1 MSRLAVSSYQP
12 IKTFQ
17 YFTPSYKEIIR
28 EKDKS
33 IYDENDGSKWDNFE
47 YVINKY
53 TGNDYWVLN
62 DYLRDGVV
70 TDNNYTA
77 KDLKSWAWCLH
88 SSLEYFTSNVSNGE
102 EVYRGISIEA
112 PRDWRVGSR
121 FYFAEFVSTSVDYSV
136 AEQFAKGVT
145 MLVIKIKNNGNNGN
159 NNYCRDISEISQ
171 YPEEEILLTAFCR
184 YEITDIRKGGYYD
197 PDIFYLDCIGY

>member
-17 YFTPSYKEIIR
+17 YFTPSYREIIS

-33 IYDENDGSKWDNFE
+33 IYNENDGSQWDNFE

-53 TGNDYWVLN
+53 TGRDYWCLN

-70 TDNNYTA
+70 SGNYTT
-77 KDLKSWAWCLH
+77 KELKSWAWCLH

-102 EVYRGISIEA
+102 EVYRGISIRPQEIGKLEA
-112 PRDWRVGSR
+112 D
-121 FYFAEFVSTSVDYSV
+121 F
-136 AEQFAKGVT
+136 
-145 MLVIKIKNNGNNGN
+145 
-159 NNYCRDISEISQ
+159 
-171 YPEEEILLTAFCR
+171 ILQNLFQLR
-184 YEITDIRKGGYYD
+184 
-197 PDIFYLDCIGY
+197 

>member
-33 IYDENDGSKWDNFE
+33 IYDENDGSQWDNFE

-70 TDNNYTA
+70 TDAYYTE
-77 KDLKSWAWCLH
+77 KELKSWAWCLH
-88 SSLEYFTSNVSNGE
+88 SSL
-102 EVYRGISIEA
+102 
-112 PRDWRVGSR
+112 
-121 FYFAEFVSTSVDYSV
+121 
-136 AEQFAKGVT
+136 
-145 MLVIKIKNNGNNGN
+145 
-159 NNYCRDISEISQ
+159 
-171 YPEEEILLTAFCR
+171 
-184 YEITDIRKGGYYD
+184 
-197 PDIFYLDCIGY
+197 